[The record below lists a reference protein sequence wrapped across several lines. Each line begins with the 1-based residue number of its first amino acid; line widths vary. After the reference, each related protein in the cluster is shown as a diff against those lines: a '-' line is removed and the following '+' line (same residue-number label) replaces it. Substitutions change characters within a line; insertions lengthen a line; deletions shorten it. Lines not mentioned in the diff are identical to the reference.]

1 MTPLE
6 FCLYLQNLATPDFN
20 SFNMYANTPMFEKE
34 AVIARKNLLRY
45 LSEMS
50 KRKPSVLL
58 VGEAPGKDGCAIS
71 GIPFTSEYQLLNEPF
86 FSSSSYSTLNQG
98 KPVKER
104 IATAFWNI
112 LKESNRL
119 PLLWNIYPFHP
130 FDPKTRKNRCPNTAE
145 IEVGKEVLEKLLSIF
160 DIIKIYAVGRTAE
173 NALKGHPLFGGYIR
187 HPSYG
192 GIKECREKLLNI
204 LS

>member
-20 SFNMYANTPMFEKE
+20 SFNMYANSPMFEKE

-45 LSEMS
+45 LTEMS

-86 FSSSSYSTLNQG
+86 FLQVAIQRLIKVNQLR
-98 KPVKER
+98 KELR
-104 IATAFWNI
+104 QH
-112 LKESNRL
+112 S
-119 PLLWNIYPFHP
+119 
-130 FDPKTRKNRCPNTAE
+130 
-145 IEVGKEVLEKLLSIF
+145 GIF
-160 DIIKIYAVGRTAE
+160 
-173 NALKGHPLFGGYIR
+173 
-187 HPSYG
+187 
-192 GIKECREKLLNI
+192 
-204 LS
+204 